1 MMVKSP
7 IMPEKIVQFTNFS
20 PIFKGGGVVIV
31 GLVALL
37 FALYMKNR
45 RKEPRQGGAFNLF
58 LGLSIFVILY
68 GIFILIFRPAWWV
81 LPY

>member
-1 MMVKSP
+1 MMVKFS

-20 PIFKGGGVVIV
+20 PIFKGGGTIIV
-31 GLVALL
+31 GLAALL

-45 RKEPRQGGAFNLF
+45 RKEPATVSYNLF

-68 GIFILIFRPAWWV
+68 GLLILIFRPAWWV

>member
-1 MMVKSP
+1 MMVKFS

-20 PIFKGGGVVIV
+20 PIFKGGGTIIV
-31 GLVALL
+31 GLLALL

-45 RKEPRQGGAFNLF
+45 RKEPATLSYNLF

-68 GIFILIFRPAWWV
+68 GLFILIFRPAWWV

>member
-1 MMVKSP
+1 MA
-7 IMPEKIVQFTNFS
+7 ERIVQFTNFS

-31 GLVALL
+31 GLLALL

-45 RKEPRQGGAFNLF
+45 RHEPATLAYNLF

-68 GIFILIFRPAWWV
+68 GLFILIVRPAWWV

>member
-1 MMVKSP
+1 
-7 IMPEKIVQFTNFS
+7 MPEKIVQFTNFS

-31 GLVALL
+31 GLLALL

-45 RKEPRQGGAFNLF
+45 RKEPATFAFNLF

>member
-1 MMVKSP
+1 
-7 IMPEKIVQFTNFS
+7 MPERIVQFTNFS

-31 GLVALL
+31 GLLALW
-37 FALYMKNR
+37 FALYMKTR
-45 RKEPRQGGAFNLF
+45 RKEPATVSYNLF

-68 GIFILIFRPAWWV
+68 GLFILIFQPRWWV